1 MRLTNLLSSLFVAKR
16 RPASQTGLNST
27 VPAGSAMASASTAP
41 RQRQSGYAVLR
52 RRLLG
57 QAASADYDANLA
69 AAGTLL
75 KYCSASNL
83 KSAPF
88 QAELRRLAD
97 SLSSRRASHERHP
110 ADELAP
116 YLAEQPL
123 TVLEQLATLWPAT
136 RRQRCT
142 PHSNPLRYAILDAI
156 IKRSLPRSVEE
167 KQQSV
172 ASVGS
177 VEEKQQST
185 ALLLSL
191 KEKQQ
196 SAAQA
201 YSQLSTILSGR
212 TSGGPMPDA
221 QTLGSVAQRVQ
232 QSEVARSAARA
243 VLAKDGMACD
253 HALVTQAEELL
264 DAPMP
269 YKFGR
274 NFCERR
280 QFVAVL
286 ERLSA
291 SDLAYMASLLAAETL
306 SEPAGAL
313 AGALADEQARRRAAG
328 GADVVPELA

>member
-1 MRLTNLLSSLFVAKR
+1 MRLVNLLHSLFVAKR

-27 VPAGSAMASASTAP
+27 VPAESAMAPASRAP
-41 RQRQSGYAVLR
+41 RQCQSGYAVLR

-57 QAASADYDANLA
+57 QAAPADYRTNLA

-75 KYCSASNL
+75 KYCNAANL
-83 KSAPF
+83 KSAVF

-116 YLAEQPL
+116 CLAEQPL
-123 TVLEQLATLWPAT
+123 AVLEQLATLWPAT

-142 PHSNPLRYAILDAI
+142 PHSNPLRYAILDSI
-156 IKRSLPRSVEE
+156 IKRSLPS
-167 KQQSV
+167 SLD
-172 ASVGS
+172 
-177 VEEKQQST
+177 EKQQST

-196 SAAQA
+196 CAAQA
-201 YSQLSTILSGR
+201 YSQLNIILAGC
-212 TSGGPMPDA
+212 TSGSPLPD
-221 QTLGSVAQRVQ
+221 TLGALAVQ
-232 QSEVARSAARA
+232 VQASEVARSAARA
-243 VLAKDGMACD
+243 LLAKEGKAYDS
-253 HALVTQAEELL
+253 ALVTQAEGLL

-274 NFCERR
+274 NFCERK
-280 QFVAVL
+280 QFVALL

-291 SDLAYMASLLAAETL
+291 SNLARMASLLAAETP
-306 SEPAGAL
+306 SEL
-313 AGALADEQARRRAAG
+313 AGAVADEQARRRAAG
-328 GADVVPELA
+328 A